1 MEIRFFLNNTLN
13 FSTDLKISKHRIE
26 TFTYVLS
33 DKYVF
38 SLFFEPSIDFVMC
51 KYVVSKKFKMFYG
64 TFNYLPRKYFR
75 METFRLLVLLICC
88 GAAAT
93 TDIRTAGTFGDVG
106 DWSPT
111 IIFLEI
117 S

>member
-1 MEIRFFLNNTLN
+1 ML
-13 FSTDLKISKHRIE
+13 
-26 TFTYVLS
+26 
-33 DKYVF
+33 
-38 SLFFEPSIDFVMC
+38 
-51 KYVVSKKFKMFYG
+51 YG

-111 IIFLEI
+111 IFFGDKLTLFQLRMGRGQIMPTKIF
-117 S
+117 